1 MAMEGLTGRGFGI
14 RLVAAL
20 VLVYATYN
28 PTGHSFYHW
37 ALEPLVSPAASAS
50 AAPPP
55 AQSPAA
61 LKVLVGLILIAGWA
75 VFLQATRRSL
85 GLLGAGLALAI
96 SASVIWLLISW
107 HVFSA
112 STSIL
117 THIALVVL
125 SLILAVGLSWSHIT
139 RKLSGQQD
147 TDTVG

>member
-1 MAMEGLTGRGFGI
+1 MATEGLTGRGFGM

-37 ALEPLVSPAASAS
+37 ALEPLVSSSAPATVE
-50 AAPPP
+50 P
-55 AQSPAA
+55 ATTHAPAA
-61 LKVLVGLILIAGWA
+61 LKVLVGLLLVTGWV